1 VIEPTEP
8 PLIAECR
15 LDIDGLRGQRNRYRA
30 LGAHATSARRQR
42 QQLEVH
48 FDAGVDVDL
57 LVEAIDVERRCC
69 PFFEMQ
75 LQLER
80 RELVITVAHPEQ
92 DPALDAVPPRSTCP
106 TRARSEGSAAGRSR
120 WGWQ

>member
-1 VIEPTEP
+1 VLEPTEL

-15 LDIDGLRGQRNRYRA
+15 LDIDGLRTQRDRYRA

-48 FDAGVDVDL
+48 FDAGFDVDL
-57 LVEAIDVERRCC
+57 LVEAIDVERGCC

-80 RELVITVAHPEQ
+80 RELVITVPYPEQ
-92 DPALDAVPPRSTCP
+92 DPALDAITAALDVPDPQ
-106 TRARSEGSAAGRSR
+106 AG
-120 WGWQ
+120 